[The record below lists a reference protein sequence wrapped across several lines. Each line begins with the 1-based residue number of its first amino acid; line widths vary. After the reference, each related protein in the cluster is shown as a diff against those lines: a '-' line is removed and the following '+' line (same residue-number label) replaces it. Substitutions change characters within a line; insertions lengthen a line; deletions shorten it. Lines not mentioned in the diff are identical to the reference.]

1 MASKPL
7 NMKKFSIFLMA
18 LAVGGT
24 VFGQS
29 DRKKLPSL
37 GVSII
42 LNDFEGAR
50 EIREMGLS
58 KTLDAGRLDD
68 VKRMAPGLAISYH
81 HGITNN
87 IDFVGELS
95 GSFVNYSSKA
105 QAKGSGDAFLLEAAG
120 LANVKLLND
129 RYILNPYLTAGIGGM
144 KYRSSFGAFV
154 PLGLGLQVKLG
165 PEVFLQLQSQYRI
178 PVTDKPGYHLYH
190 GLGIVA
196 PLKSRAPEP
205 VAVETPMVVLDR
217 DGDGVLD
224 ADDLCPDTPGLAN
237 LQGCPDRDGDGI
249 ADGQDKCPDQA
260 GLAKYEGCPIPDTD
274 GDGINDEE
282 DKCPTEKGVARYQGC
297 PVPDTDGDGVN
308 DEEDKCPT
316 RPGPASNQGCPEIS
330 KEVVEKINIAAKNVF
345 FATGKYTLLAKSNA
359 SLNEVARLMK
369 DDPSLI
375 LDIAGHTDDV
385 GSEESNQ
392 VLSENRANAVKQYLI
407 KQGIAEDRLNSQGY
421 GETKPV
427 ADNKT
432 AAGRAKNRRTEMTAR
447 NY

>member
-1 MASKPL
+1 
-7 NMKKFSIFLMA
+7 MKKFSILFLA
-18 LAVGGT
+18 LAMGVT

-37 GVSII
+37 GVHII

-50 EIREMGLS
+50 EIREMGLA
-58 KTLDAGRLDD
+58 KTLDAGRLDNIN
-68 VKRMAPGLAISYH
+68 RMAPGLAISYH
-81 HGITNN
+81 QGITNN

-95 GSFVNYSSKA
+95 GSFVNYSSKT
-105 QAKGSGDAFLLEAAG
+105 QVRGNGDAFLLEAAG
-120 LANVKLLND
+120 MANVKLLND
-129 RYILNPYLTAGIGGM
+129 RYILNPYLTAGIGAM
-144 KYRSSFGAFV
+144 KYRQSFGAFL

-165 PEVFLQLQSQYRI
+165 PEVFMQLQTQYRV

-205 VAVETPMVVLDR
+205 VQVVETPMVVLDR
-217 DGDGVLD
+217 DGDGILD
-224 ADDLCPDTPGLAN
+224 ADDKCPDTPGLAH
-237 LQGCPDRDGDGI
+237 LQGCPDRDSDGI
-249 ADGQDKCPDQA
+249 ADAEDKCPDTP
-260 GLAKYEGCPIPDTD
+260 GLAKYEGCPIPDSD

-282 DKCPTEKGVARYQGC
+282 DKCPNEKGVARYQGC

-330 KEVVEKINIAAKNVF
+330 KEVVEKINYAARNVF
-345 FATGKYTLLAKSNA
+345 FATGSYKLLAKSNA
-359 SLNEVARLMK
+359 ALNEVAELMK
-369 DDPSLI
+369 SDPSLM
-375 LDIAGHTDDV
+375 LDIDGHTDAV
-385 GSEESNQ
+385 GSSESNQ
-392 VLSENRANAVKQYLI
+392 VLSENRAKAVMDYLV
-407 KQGIAEDRLNSQGY
+407 KRGVEASRLKATGY
-421 GETKPV
+421 GEDKPV
-427 ADNKT
+427 ADNNT